1 MHPSPRLPE
10 SPYTNPP
17 APDWLEHFPVLREFS
32 GLVWRQT
39 LQSTRVTT
47 LPAGT
52 VVFHDGAECHD
63 YLLILAGTVRV
74 QKTFDDGHEIVLY
87 RIRAG
92 ESCVLTTSCLL
103 AGERYPAQ
111 AVTESEVS
119 AVLIPARTFRDALA
133 GTPGF
138 REFVFEAY
146 GHRITDLIVLVREVS
161 FEHIDARLARRLL
174 EKAAGETVIAVT
186 HQILA
191 VELGTAREVISRQ
204 LRSFARRGW
213 VHAKRGHIRLLD
225 TKALARLT
233 NHESA

>member
-1 MHPSPRLPE
+1 MHPSPRSLE
-10 SPYTNPP
+10 STYTNSYT
-17 APDWLEHFPVLREFS
+17 PDWFGRFPALRKLS
-32 GLVWRQT
+32 GPGWRQT

-119 AVLIPARTFRDALA
+119 AVLIPACTFRDALA
-133 GTPGF
+133 GTAGF

-146 GHRITDLIVLVREVS
+146 GHRITDLIVLVREIS
-161 FEHIDARLARRLL
+161 FEHIDARLARCLL
-174 EKAAGETVIAVT
+174 EKAAGETDITVT
-186 HQILA
+186 HQTLA

-204 LRSFARRGW
+204 LRTFARRGW
-213 VHAKRGHIRLLD
+213 VHAGRGHIRLLD
-225 TKALARLT
+225 SEALTRLA
-233 NHESA
+233 NHEST